1 MSTITFDTHQ
11 LVKELQSKG
20 FSPDQAEG
28 INDALKN
35 AMTVAEVATTRDLK
49 ELEVTLKHEIKEMEL
64 RLTMKI
70 GTLMVAALGFMVAV
84 QKLF

>member
-49 ELEVTLKHEIKEMEL
+49 ELEVTLKHEMKEMEL